1 MVRFRASVYFRYDS
15 YYVYKE
21 TITTDHYLE
30 GDTMKRE
37 PKNFEAEDEENDD
50 VVSDDYD
57 DNTFRN
63 MLDDTKLTAIAA
75 YLLNEIQAEIR
86 KRESNSRIRLAI
98 ETLEKHL
105 EKETDFKDILDR
117 ELVDRLV

>member
-1 MVRFRASVYFRYDS
+1 
-15 YYVYKE
+15 
-21 TITTDHYLE
+21 
-30 GDTMKRE
+30 MKKE
-37 PKNFEAEDEENDD
+37 PKKLEAEDEENDE

-63 MLDDTKLTAIAA
+63 MLDDTKLTAIAT

-105 EKETDFKDILDR
+105 EEETDFKDILDR

>member
-1 MVRFRASVYFRYDS
+1 
-15 YYVYKE
+15 
-21 TITTDHYLE
+21 
-30 GDTMKRE
+30 MKKE
-37 PKNFEAEDEENDD
+37 PKKLEAEDEENDE

-63 MLDDTKLTAIAA
+63 MLDDTKLTAIAT